1 LEGIIE
7 VDLPTLSSLFIPDEC
22 SSATEAIVSG
32 GETFTYSEFFMRIAD
47 FAGAIDQA
55 MASGKKRI
63 VVNSS
68 KCVDAYAVELASAVC
83 GATFCPLNIDAPRGR
98 NERIVSDFGPDL
110 IFTGPGAVT
119 EIDSVVPNITR
130 LLPVTSKLPLAMR
143 RRHSTDVA
151 YVIYTSGTTGY
162 PKGVQITYGNLD
174 WFLSGVLDRLS
185 VRRQSRW
192 SNHPNLAF
200 DLSILDLFGS
210 FASRSTLFPLTSPME
225 RAFPAR
231 FIAESGLT
239 VWHSVPSVV
248 ENLRRLH
255 AGESGLLRSLEVVI
269 LCGEPCRRRWVE
281 YLLEYCAPNVRI
293 FNAYGPTETTVF
305 CMMELVTRGYEFD
318 DGESNVALGTPLL
331 GARLKLDTVD
341 AETSELVI
349 CSPGVGIGYLNLRP
363 GERNGYYRNQS
374 GSYYYRTGDLVEQ
387 VNDKLYFRGRSDNQV
402 KIRGNRF
409 ELSELESSLA
419 ATGISGAYA
428 VLVADAVVLFVDS
441 GCRLSSEEIRQ
452 AISDQVPSYAVPQA
466 ILRLEVLPRNVNDK
480 VDRSALT
487 RLARERI
494 EPRKTESW
502 IHSLS

>member
-1 LEGIIE
+1 M
-7 VDLPTLSSLFIPDEC
+7 DLPTLGSLFVPDEY
-22 SSATEAIVSG
+22 SSAAQAIVNDD
-32 GETFTYSEFFMRIAD
+32 ETLTYSEFLGRIAD

-68 KCVDAYAVELASAVC
+68 KCADAYAVELASAVC

-110 IFTGPGAVT
+110 IFTGPSALT
-119 EIDSVVPNITR
+119 EIDSLVPNITR
-130 LLPVTSKLPLAMR
+130 ILPITGKPSLALR
-143 RRHSTDVA
+143 RRDSADVA
-151 YVIYTSGTTGY
+151 YVIYTSGTAGY
-162 PKGVQITYGNLD
+162 PKGVQITYRNLE

-210 FASRSTLFPLTSPME
+210 IATRSTLFPLTSPVE

-231 FIAESGLT
+231 FIAERGLH

-248 ENLRRLH
+248 ESLRRLH

-269 LCGEPCRRRWVE
+269 LCGEPCRRRWAE

-318 DGESNVALGTPLL
+318 DGESNVALGIPFL
-331 GARLKLDTVD
+331 GARLELDAVD
-341 AETSELVI
+341 AETSEVVI
-349 CSPGVGIGYLNLRP
+349 CSPGVGIGYLNLLPR
-363 GERNGYYRNQS
+363 ERNGYYRDQS
-374 GSYYYRTGDLVEQ
+374 GSPCYRTGDLVEQ
-387 VNDKLYFRGRSDNQV
+387 VNEKLYFRRRSDNQV

-409 ELSELESSLA
+409 ELSELENSLA
-419 ATGISGAYA
+419 ATGVSGAYA
-428 VLVADAVVLFVDS
+428 VLVADAVALFVDS
-441 GCRLSSEEIRQ
+441 GCRLSDEEIRE
-452 AISDQVPSYAVPQA
+452 AMSDQVPSYAIPRT
-466 ILRLEVLPRNVNDK
+466 IFRLEVLPRSVNDK

-494 EPRKTESW
+494 ESGE
-502 IHSLS
+502 IGL